1 MKYLF
6 KLSTFLLFLSSF
18 PAITHAQET
27 AKSKFDPDFL
37 SVQNRW
43 VDSVFNSLSPDQRL
57 SQLFMVAAYSN
68 RDLKHVKEIK
78 DLIVNYNIGGLIWMQ
93 GGPLRQGQL
102 ANYYQSIAK
111 TPLLYSIDGEWGLA
125 MRLDSTVRYP
135 KQMTLGAIQND
146 SLIYRMGRQIARE
159 CSRIG
164 IHINFAPVVDIN
176 SNPLNPVIGMRS
188 FGENKLK
195 VAQKAY
201 MYMAG
206 MQNEHVLA
214 NAKHFPGH
222 GDTDSDSHKTLPV
235 VAHSITR
242 LDSLELFPFQ
252 YLFDRGLGSIMVA
265 HLNIP
270 SLDTTRNLAA
280 TLSPKIVTELLKNKM
295 NFKGLV
301 FTDALNMKGVSR
313 FFEPGIVDVKAI
325 LAGND
330 VLLFSEDVAKAIT
343 QINKAISEGK
353 IKRETIDERCKKILK
368 AKFWC
373 GLNARAQIT
382 TRNLY
387 QDLNSKVSEAL
398 NDELA
403 QAAITLLKND
413 ERFLPLKKLDNLKI
427 VEVSFGT
434 EEKNALCSTLNEFSF
449 VEHVAI
455 THDAPSS
462 KIAELFEKIKQA
474 DIVIAQLNKTTL
486 KADNNYGVSDQS
498 LYLMDSVA
506 RLKPSLLVV
515 FGNPYLLNKISSV
528 ANFKSVILA
537 YEYTPSLIKAAAN
550 AILGLNKINGQL
562 PVTTKY
568 FPYASGIT
576 LEARSK
582 EEIFLA
588 RENFKQK
595 RFAAIDSIA
604 ISGITEKAYP
614 GCEIVAM
621 QNGQVIYQ
629 KSFGSYT
636 YDHKSKPVDNA
647 TIYDLASVTKI
658 AASSLALMKLESEGK
673 FDYTKTLGFYLP
685 QLKGSNKENLKIEDV
700 LTHQAGLPAW
710 IPFYLKTLNKKHK
723 FKSGYYSHKASEDF
737 PTQVAKNLFVVK
749 GFRDTIYQKIIN
761 APVETQGKY
770 LYSDIGYYFM
780 QQIVEQI
787 TNKNLNDYV
796 KDIYAQLGLALSYK
810 PLNYFSINQI
820 APSEN
825 DKIFRKQLVQGYVH
839 DPGAALLG
847 GVAGHA
853 GLFGNAL
860 DLAKLMQMYLNKG
873 ELNGV
878 RIIDSNVV
886 KNFTACRFCPNNR
899 RGLCFE
905 KPEPDVKKDSP
916 VISECSAESFGHSGF
931 TGTFAWADPKN
942 NLVMVFLSNRVYPN
956 ADENKLAKSGIRGKI
971 HKAFY
976 DALKN

>member
-1 MKYLF
+1 MKHSF

-313 FFEPGIVDVKAI
+313 FFEPGTVDVKAI

-343 QINKAISEGK
+343 QINKAIAEGK

-373 GLNARAQIT
+373 GLNTRAQIT

-413 ERFLPLKKLDNLKI
+413 QRFLPLKKLDNLKI

-434 EEKNALCSTLNEFSF
+434 EEKNGLCITLNEFSF

-537 YEYTPSLIKAAAN
+537 YEYTPSLLKAAAK

-582 EEIFLA
+582 EELFLA

-916 VISECSAESFGHSGF
+916 VNSECSAESFGHSGF

>member
-1 MKYLF
+1 
-6 KLSTFLLFLSSF
+6 
-18 PAITHAQET
+18 
-27 AKSKFDPDFL
+27 
-37 SVQNRW
+37 
-43 VDSVFNSLSPDQRL
+43 
-57 SQLFMVAAYSN
+57 MVAAYSN

-188 FGENKLK
+188 FGENKQK

-373 GLNARAQIT
+373 GLNTRAQIT

-537 YEYTPSLIKAAAN
+537 YEYTPSLLKAAAN

-568 FPYASGIT
+568 FPYASGIS

-761 APVETQGKY
+761 APMETQGKY

-839 DPGAALLG
+839 DPGAAL
-847 GVAGHA
+847 
-853 GLFGNAL
+853 
-860 DLAKLMQMYLNKG
+860 
-873 ELNGV
+873 
-878 RIIDSNVV
+878 
-886 KNFTACRFCPNNR
+886 
-899 RGLCFE
+899 
-905 KPEPDVKKDSP
+905 
-916 VISECSAESFGHSGF
+916 
-931 TGTFAWADPKN
+931 
-942 NLVMVFLSNRVYPN
+942 
-956 ADENKLAKSGIRGKI
+956 
-971 HKAFY
+971 
-976 DALKN
+976 